1 MLSVLSITN
10 VWADDVTYTFTSKSW
25 AATSGGVA
33 ANWTSGKDG
42 DQLTSGR
49 GIQITT
55 GASGANATSPISFS
69 NVSSVVVTYST
80 NASKGA
86 GSISVKVGTNTAHSQ
101 NVTKTGGTTDRTL
114 TYDINPAETGNI
126 TLTVTCTTNSI
137 YVKSVAITYSSGG
150 GSTPSLTLTPTS
162 TSVEAAN
169 VANQSITLTTSNFS
183 SSISSVTTGLYS
195 DAECTSA
202 ITSGAWVKDITV
214 NSGKTAVTFNVDD
227 NDGAQRQCWLKITAT
242 AGSQNASA
250 ILPITQAKYSAPTGT
265 FELFSGDIEE
275 GDYVIYYN
283 GKAMNNIVTSSRLQ
297 YVEVAPSD
305 NKISNPDVSI
315 IWHIAPISETTY
327 WSIYNDAEG
336 KYAGGTS
343 SRNQAT
349 LLSEVTNY
357 AAWNITGST
366 TSTYEFEN
374 IGRSLLSTDY
384 NNKWLRNNGTN
395 GFACYAN
402 GTGGALTLYK
412 KSDGKPSAPSF
423 SPASGKYL
431 EAQSVTLTTS
441 TEGATIHYTLDG
453 TTPTSESATYSTV
466 LNISTTTTIKA
477 IAVKDDKS
485 SSVASATYTITTPK
499 SVDEIWDEITAGGP
513 EDAYVYGYVSQTN
526 VGGYENNFYIS
537 VDGSTEGN
545 LLYAYRMDMNSYSV
559 AVGDKVILNGDLT
572 IYNNVK
578 EFKFTSATDCG
589 KIISVTPK
597 GALQSVAV
605 SGTPTKTVYAN
616 GETFEPAGLDVTATY
631 ANGFA
636 TAVTADSWEC
646 TPATV
651 TASGNI
657 SVKATYESVQSLAY
671 SVPVT
676 VDSKTLVSIAL
687 SYDAVDV
694 YQGLELPKPIVTAT
708 YSEGQPEDVTAQA
721 EFAGY
726 DASTTGEQEITV
738 SYTFGGTTKTA
749 TYTVTVNPIFNVELA
764 ASVARNLIINVV
776 GNTEST
782 DDMIIRGK
790 VSYINN
796 ASSNAQ
802 TYWIS
807 DDGTRTNEVEI
818 FKGKYL
824 SGADFT
830 SANQLRVGDEVV
842 VIGKVIYYNN
852 STPEFANGKSEVQSL
867 ARTPNFTITDV
878 TEFEVGA
885 TDLAVADLTVTVEG
899 EGAITLVSG
908 DETKAT
914 IVSNAIHAVAPGTVT
929 ITANLAA
936 DGIYKAATTTFNV
949 TVIATQTKYAV
960 SFDGNG
966 ADGGTAPEAI
976 ANQVEGASVTL
987 PENTWTKTN
996 KLFDGWKVINN
1007 TTFAEITVTAGA
1019 FTMPASTVTIQAQW
1033 ADPSVWALT
1042 YTSNLTLTG
1051 NSSTKA
1057 YAEKVKITVNEVLTE
1072 FDALRACTGSAAG
1085 SCTVTVPA
1093 GTQKLHFHAAAWN
1106 AKTSTITVT
1115 MGETELLVQAL
1126 AADAGIKNS
1135 SPYTLEGIPYM
1146 YYYCI
1151 DLSSYTLSDETTIT
1165 FAAGSDK
1172 RFVLFGVNQE
1182 GGVVPVLQSIA
1193 IDGDMT
1199 NKTGYKAGDQL
1210 DMAGLTVSATYTL
1223 GGTAQTPVD
1232 ITNDP
1237 GLSWT
1242 YDPIVEGQTSVTV
1255 TANFGGETAEKT
1267 IIGLEVASADPKIYV
1282 SSTKAEFGTVAPNA
1296 TVNPI
1301 AITVTLTN
1309 VAAATATLGG
1319 TNPTA
1324 FSIDKTALTA
1334 SGDIT
1339 ISVVSTATEG
1349 SYSATLT
1356 ISDDATENP
1365 AQSKVV
1371 NISLK
1376 VETTETPVSTASRWE
1391 LATASDIADGLEV
1404 LITGVKGEYTYAMGS
1419 QANNNRTAF
1428 KASISEGVLAPGEG
1442 TMSFILVAQGE
1453 GKYALR
1459 TSNGKYLYAAS
1470 NSSNHLK
1477 TEDELDKNGN
1487 GLWAITYN
1495 DDVVSIVAQGT
1506 NSHKILRFNENNSI
1520 FSCYASGQSPVQ
1532 LYKKAPIPP
1541 AVVDITDSK
1550 VASDIPEGSEVTIE
1564 DDGELVVNTTNSFAK
1579 LIVKEGGKVTLSNK
1593 KLTVTGTFTI
1603 ETTMGSGK
1611 SGELSGVKG
1620 GNFAVTGDAYIDI
1633 TLGDNGNADK
1643 WHAFTVPFPV
1653 DALNGIFDLDGNKLT
1668 NEQNYAIMDYH
1679 GDIRAQGK
1687 YGWKKFRGTLVPGT
1701 FYLMTVDGLR
1711 TTYRMKMKAGSN
1723 VVADNKKDFYKY
1735 AASGEGQATDAGWN
1749 GIGNPTLA
1757 YGQVNVA
1764 VQVLDPVHYVY
1775 ETKNANSCNFIVGT
1789 PFFYQAA
1796 ADGSISMIEANASL
1810 YYAPI
1815 RKAVKTTEQIK
1826 VSLANENYTDN
1837 LFISA
1842 SEDATNNYQIGKDL
1856 VKMTMTNTPIVP
1868 QIFGVAYKTQLSM
1881 VHAQLVGDRANYTLN
1896 LYAPADG
1903 EYTISAQQTEDAIV
1917 YLTYEGSPIWNI
1929 TAGEYNCDLQKGNNS
1944 GFGLM
1949 LVRRAPQVTT
1959 DIEGANQS
1967 QNGVRKLLINGQ
1979 LFIEKE
1985 GKLFNV
1991 TGQRL

>member
-1 MLSVLSITN
+1 MKTKFLLFSLMLSLLSITN
-10 VWADDVTYTFTSKSW
+10 VWAEKLTVGTNGATWSNGVKTPSAQVGDVLFTALGSGSNDSKYYSSDKSWRFYTANTSGVRITVPEGNKITSVVLTWKTGQPNTPTGWARDKATSPTTYTPNSGTTTNTVDFTRNSSNNFLAQVIEVTYEPTGGGSVAVESVTLDESAITLTEEETQTLTAIVLPADATNKNVTWESDDEDVATVSNTGVVTAVGAGDATITCKSVSDNTKSATCAVHVNVSPYTKSSLIFTKACGGSGTADDDAVWTVTSDANESNYDNTKGIHYGTGSAAVSYIKIQTDEIAGTIAKVVVNTSGASGTSAVVSVSVDGTAFEIYGDKPSASITTTASDYTFTGS
-25 AATSGGVA
+25 
-33 ANWTSGKDG
+33 
-42 DQLTSGR
+42 
-49 GIQITT
+49 
-55 GASGANATSPISFS
+55 ASGTILVSITQTSNTKAI
-69 NVSSVVVTYST
+69 YC
-80 NASKGA
+80 K
-86 GSISVKVGTNTAHSQ
+86 SIIVYYEA
-101 NVTKTGGTTDRTL
+101 
-114 TYDINPAETGNI
+114 PAPAA
-126 TLTVTCTTNSI
+126 
-137 YVKSVAITYSSGG
+137 VA
-150 GSTPSLTLTPTS
+150 TPTF
-162 TSVEAAN
+162 TPAAG
-169 VANQSITLTTSNFS
+169 T
-183 SSISSVTTGLYS
+183 Y
-195 DAECTSA
+195 
-202 ITSGAWVKDITV
+202 
-214 NSGKTAVTFNVDD
+214 TA
-227 NDGAQRQCWLKITAT
+227 
-242 AGSQNASA
+242 
-250 ILPITQAKYSAPTGT
+250 
-265 FELFSGDIEE
+265 
-275 GDYVIYYN
+275 
-283 GKAMNNIVTSSRLQ
+283 
-297 YVEVAPSD
+297 
-305 NKISNPDVSI
+305 
-315 IWHIAPISETTY
+315 
-327 WSIYNDAEG
+327 
-336 KYAGGTS
+336 
-343 SRNQAT
+343 
-349 LLSEVTNY
+349 
-357 AAWNITGST
+357 
-366 TSTYEFEN
+366 
-374 IGRSLLSTDY
+374 
-384 NNKWLRNNGTN
+384 
-395 GFACYAN
+395 
-402 GTGGALTLYK
+402 
-412 KSDGKPSAPSF
+412 
-423 SPASGKYL
+423 
-431 EAQSVTLTTS
+431 AQSVTLNCETTGASIYYTTDGSVPSSSS
-441 TEGATIHYTLDG
+441 TLYNGAISL
-453 TTPTSESATYSTV
+453 SERGAYS
-466 LNISTTTTIKA
+466 IKA
-477 IAVKDDKS
+477 IAIKGSDES
-485 SSVASATYTITTPK
+485 TVATATYTINLPFASVAELFSYLEAHSLTTLND
-499 SVDEIWDEITAGGP
+499 VT
-513 EDAYVYGYVSQTN
+513 VTGYVSEIVTPYSTQYSNITFN
-526 VGGYENNFYIS
+526 IS
-537 VDGSTEGN
+537 DDGSTTAAQ
-545 LLYAYRMDMNSYSV
+545 LQSYRGKGTEASSIE
-559 AVGDKVILNGDLT
+559 VGDKVT
-572 IYNNVK
+572 ISGNYKVHNETKELDQNNTITNRV
-578 EFKFTSATDCG
+578 A
-589 KIISVTPK
+589 K
-597 GALQSVAV
+597 GSIAAVAV

-676 VDSKTLVSIAL
+676 VASKTLVSIAL

-721 EFAGY
+721 EFTGY

-867 ARTPNFTITDV
+867 ARTPNFAITDV

-885 TDLAVADLTVTVEG
+885 TDLGVADLTVTVEG

-1376 VETTETPVSTASRWE
+1376 VETTETPVRTASRWE
-1391 LATASDIADGLEV
+1391 VATASDIADGLEV
-1404 LITGVKGEYTYAMGS
+1404 LITGVKSGTTYAMGS
-1419 QANNNRTAF
+1419 QTNNNRTAIE
-1428 KASISEGVLAPGEG
+1428 ASIDNEGVLTPGEG
-1442 TMSFILVAQGE
+1442 TMSFTLEAQGDN
-1453 GKYALR
+1453 YALR

-1470 NSSNHLK
+1470 SSSNNLK
-1477 TEDELDKNGN
+1477 TEDELDDKGN
-1487 GLWAITYN
+1487 GLWTITYEN
-1495 DDVVSIVAQGT
+1495 NEWSIVAQGDHT
-1506 NSHKILRFNENNSI
+1506 RNIMRFNESSII
-1520 FSCYASGQSPVQ
+1520 FSCYSSGQKAIK
-1532 LYKKAPIPP
+1532 LYKKAPVAPE
-1541 AVVDITDSK
+1541 VVDVTGSEA
-1550 VASDIPEGSEVTIE
+1550 VSNIPEGSDVTVE
-1564 DDGELVVNTTNSFAK
+1564 DGGELTVDTKNTFAK
-1579 LIVKEGGKVTLSNK
+1579 LIVKEGGKVTLSNTK
-1593 KLTVTGTFTI
+1593 QLTVTGTFTI
-1603 ETTMGSGK
+1603 ETTMAGGK
-1611 SGELSGVKG
+1611 SGQLKG
-1620 GNFAVTGDAYIDI
+1620 ATQSNFIAQADAYIDI

-1653 DALNGIFDLDGNKLT
+1653 DALNGIFDLNGNKLV
-1668 NEQNYAIMDYH
+1668 NETNYAIMDYH

-1764 VQVLDPVHYVY
+1764 VQVLDPVNYVY
-1775 ETKNANSCNFIVGT
+1775 VTKNANSCNFIVGT

-1796 ADGSISMIEANASL
+1796 GDGHIAMEDVSGTA

-1826 VSLANENYTDN
+1826 VSLANEKYTDN

-1842 SEDATNNYQIGKDL
+1842 SEDATADYQVGKDL

-1881 VHAQLVGDRANYTLN
+1881 VHAPLVGDRATYTLN

-1949 LVRRAPQVTT
+1949 LVRHAPQVTT

-1967 QNGVRKLLINGQ
+1967 QNSVRKLLINGQ

>member
-1 MLSVLSITN
+1 MKTKFFSCLVSALLLCGSVFADKATLTFTAACGGSGTDDQGNTWNVTSDATESTYDATKGIHYGTSKAAVSYLQLVTTTIEGTITQIKVNACGASSTTAKLNVSVGGNAFGTEQSLTSSATNYTLTGSASGTISIRITQN
-10 VWADDVTYTFTSKSW
+10 SAKKALYCKSIEVTYT
-25 AATSGGVA
+25 
-33 ANWTSGKDG
+33 
-42 DQLTSGR
+42 
-49 GIQITT
+49 
-55 GASGANATSPISFS
+55 
-69 NVSSVVVTYST
+69 
-80 NASKGA
+80 
-86 GSISVKVGTNTAHSQ
+86 
-101 NVTKTGGTTDRTL
+101 
-114 TYDINPAETGNI
+114 
-126 TLTVTCTTNSI
+126 
-137 YVKSVAITYSSGG
+137 SGG
-150 GSTPSLTLTPTS
+150 GSTVQPSITTQPQGAAYLVGATPTAL
-162 TSVEAAN
+162 SVVAEAGGGG
-169 VANQSITLTTSNFS
+169 TLSYQWYSNTS
-183 SSISSVTTGLYS
+183 SSTEGATKVG
-195 DAECTSA
+195 ENSA
-202 ITSGAWVKDITV
+202 SYTPS
-214 NSGKTAVTFNVDD
+214 
-227 NDGAQRQCWLKITAT
+227 TAT
-242 AGSQNASA
+242 AGTTYYYCVVSETSA
-250 ILPITQAKYSAPTGT
+250 DAPTQSDIVAVTVNNPTGT
-265 FELFSGDIEE
+265 FELFSGDLEE
-275 GDYVIYYN
+275 GDYVVVVDGI
-283 GKAMNNIVTSSRLQ
+283 AMTNTIASNRLANTDVTISS
-297 YVEVAPSD
+297 
-305 NKISNPDVSI
+305 NKISNPPTSI
-315 IWHIAPISETTY
+315 IWHLAPSSSY
-327 WSIYNDAEG
+327 WTFYNDEVE
-336 KYAGGTS
+336 KYAASNGTK
-343 SRNQAT
+343 NQAT
-349 LLSEVTNY
+349 L
-357 AAWNITGST
+357 AT
-366 TSTYEFEN
+366 TEDAKIMWTVEESNGVYHF
-374 IGRSLLSTDY
+374 
-384 NNKWLRNNGTN
+384 NNKYNTDQSVNSNLQRNGTY
-395 GFACYAN
+395 GWACYA
-402 GTGGALTLYK
+402 AYSDIQLYK
-412 KSDGKPSAPSF
+412 KSDGKPSTPSF
-423 SPASGKYL
+423 SPAGGKYL

-453 TTPTSESATYSTV
+453 TTPTSESATYSTA

-477 IAVKDDKS
+477 IAIKDEVS
-485 SSVASATYTITTPK
+485 SSVSSATYEIVAPQ
-499 SVDEIWDEITAGGP
+499 SVDEIWDEITASGP
-513 EDAYVYGYVSQTN
+513 TDAYVWGYVSQTS
-526 VGGYENNFYIS
+526 VAGYDNNFYIS
-537 VDGSTEGN
+537 VDGSVN
-545 LLYAYRMDMNSYSV
+545 SNQLYAYRMNMNSYSV

-572 IYNNVK
+572 IFNSVK
-578 EFKFTSATDCG
+578 EFKYTNAENCG

-676 VDSKTLVSIAL
+676 VASKTLVSIAL

-721 EFAGY
+721 EFTGY

-1339 ISVVSTATEG
+1339 IYVVSTATEG

-1391 LATASDIADGLEV
+1391 VATASDIADGLEV
-1404 LITGVKGEYTYAMGS
+1404 LIIGVKGEYTYAMGS
-1419 QANNNRTAF
+1419 QNNNNRTAIE
-1428 KASISEGVLAPGEG
+1428 ASISEGVLTPGEG
-1442 TMSFILVAQGE
+1442 TMSFTLVAQGDN
-1453 GKYALR
+1453 YALR

-1470 NSSNHLK
+1470 SSSNNLK
-1477 TEDELDKNGN
+1477 TEDELDDNGN
-1487 GLWAITYN
+1487 GLWTITYEN
-1495 DDVVSIVAQGT
+1495 NEWSIVAQGDHT
-1506 NSHKILRFNENNSI
+1506 RNIMRFNESSII
-1520 FSCYASGQSPVQ
+1520 FSCYSSGQKAIK
-1532 LYKKAPIPP
+1532 LYKKAPVAPE
-1541 AVVDITDSK
+1541 VVDVTGSEAVSI
-1550 VASDIPEGSEVTIE
+1550 IPEGSDVTVE
-1564 DDGELVVNTTNSFAK
+1564 DGGELTVDTKNTFAK

-1593 KLTVTGTFTI
+1593 KLTVTGTFAIKTS
-1603 ETTMGSGK
+1603 MGSGK
-1611 SGELSGVKG
+1611 SGELRGVNG
-1620 GNFAVTGDAYIDI
+1620 SNFAVTGEAYIDI

-1668 NEQNYAIMDYH
+1668 NETNYAIMDYH

-1723 VVADNKKDFYKY
+1723 VVAGNSKKVYEY
-1735 AASGEGQATDAGWN
+1735 AVSGEGQSADAGWN

-1757 YGQVNVA
+1757 YGKVNVA
-1764 VQVLDPVHYVY
+1764 VQVLDPVNYVY

-1789 PFFYQAA
+1789 PFFYQASA
-1796 ADGSISMIEANASL
+1796 TGTIAMEDVSGTA

-1842 SEDATNNYQIGKDL
+1842 SEDATNNYQVGKDL

-1881 VHAQLVGDRANYTLN
+1881 VHAPLVGDRATYTLN